1 MKAQLSWLSLALVAA
16 CQTGPDPIAA
26 DTAEIGVILAGAPA
40 GIDCVS
46 FKLDNEDGTSQAYS
60 FSTSGPQTLRIRNVA
75 VGAYDLSARAYGVP
89 AAPPIADADCAA
101 VPVNAPWATEAPV
114 PVVVARGEITDVSV
128 TLVPTGRIFIT
139 TTFLQAAEVIAK
151 AQGGVGQVA
160 ANGDFV
166 AFAVAASGGANG
178 AVFGLDDAPGSA
190 PVLLGGGQTNPGE
203 LAIDP
208 ASGTVFWENFP
219 TGARD
224 ADGNRV
230 ADGSMWSST
239 GGQLAGGLNPSDIAV
254 AASGAVYWGEIGTDS
269 IDCAPCGAPLATGQV
284 GANAL
289 TAHGNRVYW
298 HNNNNGGVDAIY
310 GMNLGDAAPQLL
322 ATITPRVAFGMAAD
336 DDFLYYIDYDPSI
349 GLAHSNLMKLP
360 AGGGAPLAL
369 VTDTL
374 DAFPVVA
381 FEGFVYFSDAA
392 GIHRVDKNGGAVE
405 DVVAQG
411 AVSGFAVTTG
421 ADGHGRIYW
430 SDQSH
435 GGLIW
440 RARLD

>member
-16 CQTGPDPIAA
+16 CQTGQDPIAT
-26 DTAEIGVILAGAPA
+26 DTAEIGVVLAGAPA
-40 GIDCVS
+40 GIDCIS
-46 FKLDNEDGTSQAYS
+46 FTLDNEDGVTQTYS
-60 FSTSGPQTLRIRNVA
+60 FAATGPQTLRIRNVA
-75 VGAYDLSARAYGVP
+75 VGAYDLSARAYAVP

-101 VPVNAPWATEAPV
+101 VPVNSPWGTEAPV
-114 PVVVARGEITDVSV
+114 PVVVARGQITDVAV

-139 TTFLQAAEVIAK
+139 PTFLQAAEVIAT
-151 AQGGVGQVA
+151 AQGGVGQVT
-160 ANGDFV
+160 ANGTFV

-178 AVFGLDDAPGSA
+178 AVFGMDGAPGSV
-190 PVLLGGGQTNPGE
+190 PFLLGGGQTNPGE

-208 ASGTVFWENFP
+208 ATGTVFWENFP
-219 TGARD
+219 TGSRD
-224 ADGNRV
+224 ADGRRV

-239 GGQLAGGLNPSDIAV
+239 GGQLAGGLDPSDIAV
-254 AASGAVYWGEIGTDS
+254 AADGAVYWGELGTDS

-284 GANAL
+284 APNAL
-289 TAHGNRVYW
+289 TAHGSRVYW
-298 HNNNNGGVDAIY
+298 HTNNNGGVDTIY
-310 GMNLGDAAPQLL
+310 GMNLTDVAPQLL
-322 ATITPRVAFGMAAD
+322 ATIAPRVAFGMAAD

-349 GLAHSNLMKLP
+349 GLNHSNLMKLA
-360 AGGGAPLAL
+360 AGGGTPQAL

-374 DAFPVVA
+374 GAFPVVA
-381 FEGFVYFSDAA
+381 FNGFVYYSDPA
-392 GIHRVDKNGGAVE
+392 GIHRIDRNGGTVE

-411 AVSGFAVTTG
+411 AVGGFAVTTD